1 MTEQTAQAIAETVQI
16 VNFRLGDEEFGVD
29 ITSVKEITR
38 VTDITRIPESSS
50 FIQGVMNLRGQVI
63 AVIDL
68 AKRFGIPPRE
78 ELSASARIVVTEIGS
93 HTIGILVDEVPEVA
107 KLAEEDIESAPEAIQ
122 GKGERDYIKGIGKL
136 GERLIVILDLEKVL
150 AAREVEEVANVGESV
165 RSS

>member
-1 MTEQTAQAIAETVQI
+1 MAGKTAQAIAEVIQI

-29 ITSVKEITR
+29 ITSVREITR

-68 AKRFGIPPRE
+68 ARQFGVPPRE
-78 ELSASARIVVTEIGS
+78 ELSPSARIVVTEIGR

-107 KLAEEDIESAPEAIQ
+107 KLTEEDIESAPEAIQ
-122 GKGERDYIKGIGKL
+122 SKGGRDYIKGIGKL

-150 AAREVEEVANVGESV
+150 AAREVEEVAKITEK
-165 RSS
+165 